1 MEFVDLRIDV
11 TAAAG
16 LGEPAWIAATVH
28 LPDPARLPASP
39 VICFAKPGGGYSR
52 GYYTIDLP
60 GPAKGAQADWH
71 AARGWIFVSV
81 DHLGVGDSSLHDGA
95 RLTYVTLAAAAHAA
109 EAEIIARLAAGT
121 IAQGYPRIG
130 DALKIGIGQ
139 SMGGCLTIVQQ
150 GRHHGYDGIAVLG
163 YSAIHTQPPTRPGAT
178 ALVPAWLGRDTLLSQ
193 PLAMLNADAIA
204 AAPPMQ
210 GTLAENFGWA
220 FHFDD
225 VPAEVVARDMAQ
237 FNRNLG
243 EISFNEGASGNG
255 GDTTP
260 APWNSSTIPGAVGQ
274 SCMTPG
280 IIASEAAAV
289 TCPVLV
295 AMGER
300 DVCADPKGEVRAYL
314 SANSVDL
321 FICPRMAHMHNF
333 ATTRE
338 LLWQRIETWA
348 EWVRAYTAG

>member
-1 MEFVDLRIDV
+1 MRAVELRAGAGRIAM
-11 TAAAG
+11 TAF
-16 LGEPAWIAATVH
+16 
-28 LPDPARLPASP
+28 LPDLAALSGC
-39 VICFAKPGGGYSR
+39 VIFAAPGGGYSR
-52 GYYTIDLP
+52 GYYNMRFD
-60 GPAKGAQADWH
+60 GHGGYSQAEH
-71 AARGWIFVSV
+71 HTGQGHVVLAY
-81 DHLGVGDSSLHDGA
+81 DHLGVGDSEIGDLSAH
-95 RLTYVTLAAAAHAA
+95 TVETIAHANH
-109 EAEIIARLAAGT
+109 AAVREVQSL
-121 IAQGYPRIG
+121 IRQGELCDGFP
-130 DALKIGIGQ
+130 ALPNAFHVGIGQ

-225 VPAEVVARDMAQ
+225 VPPEVVARDMAQ

-333 ATTRE
+333 ASTRE
-338 LLWQRIETWA
+338 LFWQRIETWA
-348 EWVRAYTAG
+348 DWVRAAQM